1 MARILLV
8 EDDAPLRRGLAASL
22 KALGHAVDTAADGET
37 AIELARDDAYAL
49 IILDIGLPDV
59 SGFHVLRDLRRDG
72 ARTPI
77 LILTA
82 RDTVD
87 DRVAG
92 LDLGADD
99 YLLKPFAPAELEA
112 RVRALVRRGQGE
124 PSPLLVVGSLT
135 LDRAAGVASI
145 NGRILD
151 LRRREWAV
159 LESLAVRSGKVA
171 PRERLLA
178 DVFDHEDEIAPNA
191 LEVYIGRLRRKLE
204 PDGPAIRTL
213 RGLGY
218 LLDASA

>member
-8 EDDAPLRRGLAASL
+8 EDDTPLRRGLAASL
-22 KALGHAVDTAADGET
+22 KALGHAVDAAPDGKTAVEF
-37 AIELARDDAYAL
+37 ARDHAYAL

-59 SGFHVLRDLRRDG
+59 SGFDVLRDLRRG
-72 ARTPI
+72 GSRTPI

-135 LDRAAGVASI
+135 LDRGAGVASV
-145 NGRILD
+145 NGRGLD

-159 LESLAVRSGKVA
+159 LESLAVRSGKVV

-178 DVFDHEDEIAPNA
+178 DVFDYEDEIAPNA

-204 PDGPAIRTL
+204 PDGPSIRTL

>member
-1 MARILLV
+1 M
-8 EDDAPLRRGLAASL
+8 
-22 KALGHAVDTAADGET
+22 
-37 AIELARDDAYAL
+37 
-49 IILDIGLPDV
+49 
-59 SGFHVLRDLRRDG
+59 
-72 ARTPI
+72 
-77 LILTA
+77 
-82 RDTVD
+82 D

-135 LDRAAGVASI
+135 LDRGAGVASV
-145 NGRILD
+145 NGRGLD

-159 LESLAVRSGKVA
+159 LESLAVRSGKVV

-178 DVFDHEDEIAPNA
+178 DVFDYEDEIAPNA

-204 PDGPAIRTL
+204 PDGPSIRTL